1 MSKKKKISVIELFA
15 GVGGFRLGLEGWK
28 GKSSTSNYKIP
39 LTNRIPYQVIYS
51 NQFEPS
57 TKIQHAN
64 LIYESRFGLNGHFDI
79 DVEDLHAEDIP
90 KKCDLLVGG
99 FPCPDFSVGALLK
112 HSRGLEGDKGKLWYQ
127 ITRII
132 EELIIKKRKPNYLLF
147 ENVDRMLKSPVREPG
162 KDFDTILYTLNE
174 LGYNVEWKVINAS
187 DYGFPQKRKRVFMFC
202 FDQESPISKY
212 YNRYDDIEILENN
225 GVISS
230 AFNSKI
236 DSEQPMSFDFVDDY
250 IKPFEACGLMT
261 KGKVS
266 DFKGTPVYEGKNVS
280 LGDVLFRGK
289 IEETF
294 YIDTRDIPKW
304 QKAKGAKKIL
314 RKKGNHEYLWSEGK
328 IPFPDNL
335 NTASRT
341 LITSEGG
348 KSVSRVRH
356 VVIDNKGR
364 YRRLI
369 PIELER
375 LNMFPENFTLFEDI
389 KDNKRAFLM
398 GNALVVGIV
407 EKIGTSL
414 SRILDK
420 N

>member
-1 MSKKKKISVIELFA
+1 
-15 GVGGFRLGLEGWK
+15 
-28 GKSSTSNYKIP
+28 
-39 LTNRIPYQVIYS
+39 
-51 NQFEPS
+51 
-57 TKIQHAN
+57 
-64 LIYESRFGLNGHFDI
+64 
-79 DVEDLHAEDIP
+79 
-90 KKCDLLVGG
+90 
-99 FPCPDFSVGALLK
+99 
-112 HSRGLEGDKGKLWYQ
+112 
-127 ITRII
+127 
-132 EELIIKKRKPNYLLF
+132 
-147 ENVDRMLKSPVREPG
+147 
-162 KDFDTILYTLNE
+162 
-174 LGYNVEWKVINAS
+174 
-187 DYGFPQKRKRVFMFC
+187 
-202 FDQESPISKY
+202 
-212 YNRYDDIEILENN
+212 
-225 GVISS
+225 
-230 AFNSKI
+230 
-236 DSEQPMSFDFVDDY
+236 
-250 IKPFEACGLMT
+250 MT

-289 IEETF
+289 IDEAF

-375 LNMFPENFTLFEDI
+375 LNLFPENFTLFKDI

-420 N
+420 I